1 MNRFKFF
8 DNEDDL
14 TIEDGK
20 NISDKEHKNIPLT
33 SKNHVFK
40 AGEAKYR
47 SEQLVLIKVDGIIEN
62 HAETKLEY
70 KIEKIVH
77 DDQFLV
83 KVNLTDQIVNMQPN
97 HLQEGFDLMS
107 KIDLIKSNARL
118 LVNPQTGK
126 IASIENIDE
135 IRNNWF
141 AFKQEVEAN
150 TSFVKSEEMKTSIA
164 NYLSN
169 TELQFTNENLL
180 QDFQVR
186 PFFELFFSAY
196 LISDK
201 LAVKNETKLYY
212 SQLFDRLPV
221 ELDILATIVNETPDT
236 INILKDA
243 TLNRENLNLSAFV
256 KIYDERYKPRIG
268 YKFDE
273 YSFEHHTQVSY
284 NLKDNLLADATMNI
298 VEMVKN
304 NIEVFVDYKLIRID

>member
-14 TIEDGK
+14 TIENGK

-118 LVNPQTGK
+118 LVNQQTGK

-298 VEMVKN
+298 VETVKN
-304 NIEVFVDYKLIRID
+304 NIEVFVDYKLMRID

>member
-14 TIEDGK
+14 TIENGK

-304 NIEVFVDYKLIRID
+304 NIEVFVDYKLMRID